1 MTASSPRVPRT
12 NAEWELVREA
22 KLEVL
27 RRDPRTV
34 DPADFPAVRPEV
46 VASWRRS
53 MLAGVDPEATE
64 YVVDDGFESRARL
77 GAAAQPIM
85 NRLKDEISD
94 LSCWGFLADRACR
107 LLTVVVGDFP
117 LAWRVHRQN
126 LRPGMCFAEDL
137 MGTNGLGCAH
147 ETQQAFIISGTE
159 HYRTDTEILTTT
171 GVIIR
176 DPFTKRYAGT
186 LGVHCLREYGSAA
199 LLPLVVEI
207 GRSIET
213 QLLASRT
220 DGERA
225 FFDAFSAAE
234 RRHRAPVIAVSRRLF
249 VVSTRARALVRE
261 ADEELLRRLAE
272 ECGSR
277 GRTVRRDLSSGVTA
291 AIQVLPVPQPK
302 GEFAAVLVLRPVGGA
317 APGAGDDASVDGR
330 HRASRSGGRAGRGD
344 DGHGRDRS
352 TGHTGSTG
360 QTSSRGHTGS
370 NGSIGSAGDAS
381 ADFRGMLSRA
391 LRTRRPI
398 LLTGERGCGK
408 RHEARAALRALG
420 LPGGVVEL
428 DGGLAHLDPDGW
440 LRRLVAA
447 AGDEGAAVLLGHVTD
462 LPAALM
468 STVADLVT
476 GARAR
481 VVGTTTDDSAE
492 DSAAVL
498 VRESFPVLLTVPP
511 LRRRRH
517 EFADLCADLL
527 AGLGEPGEH
536 PATLTPRA
544 VAALMAS
551 DWPGNI
557 RQLLQVLATA
567 RVRATGPA
575 IDLRDLPARHGRDR
589 ASRPLDEVRA
599 AERHVLEEALR
610 RTGGDRNAV
619 ARHLGVSRA
628 TVYRK
633 LKRHELY

>member
-1 MTASSPRVPRT
+1 MTASPPRVPRT

-27 RRDPRTV
+27 GRDPRTV
-34 DPADFPAVRPEV
+34 DPAGFPAVRPEV

-53 MLAGVDPEATE
+53 MLAGVDPEART
-64 YVVDDGFESRARL
+64 YVVDDDFESRARL
-77 GAAAQPIM
+77 TAVAQPIM

-159 HYRTDTEILTTT
+159 HFRTDTEILTTT

-199 LLPLVVEI
+199 LLPLVIEI

-234 RRHRAPVIAVSRRLF
+234 RRHRGPVIAVSRRLF

-291 AIQVLPVPQPK
+291 AIRVLPVPQPK
-302 GEFAAVLVLRPVGGA
+302 GEFAAVLVLRPVDGP
-317 APGAGDDASVDGR
+317 APGAGDEAPLDTR
-330 HRASRSGGRAGRGD
+330 RRASRARSRAGGD
-344 DGHGRDRS
+344 GQGGDRF
-352 TGHTGSTG
+352 T
-360 QTSSRGHTGS
+360 
-370 NGSIGSAGDAS
+370 GDAS
-381 ADFRGMLSRA
+381 ADFRGGLSRA

-420 LPGGVVEL
+420 LPIVDF
-428 DGGLAHLDPDGW
+428 DGGLAHLDPDAW

-447 AGDEGAAVLLGHVTD
+447 AGDEGTAVLLGHVTD
-462 LPAALM
+462 LPATLM
-468 STVADLVT
+468 TTVADLVT

-511 LRRRRH
+511 LRGRRH
-517 EFADLCADLL
+517 EFADLCAALL
-527 AGLGEPGEH
+527 AGFDEPGQA

-557 RQLLQVLATA
+557 RQLLQVLASA

-589 ASRPLDEVRA
+589 SSRPLDEVRS
-599 AERHVLEEALR
+599 AERHVLMEALR

-619 ARHLGVSRA
+619 ARHLGISRA

-633 LKRHELY
+633 LKRYELY